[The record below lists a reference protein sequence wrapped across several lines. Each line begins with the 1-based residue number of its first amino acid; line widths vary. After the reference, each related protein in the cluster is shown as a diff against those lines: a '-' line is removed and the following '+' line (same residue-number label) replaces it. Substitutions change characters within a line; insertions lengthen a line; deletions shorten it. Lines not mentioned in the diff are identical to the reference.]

1 MILSK
6 SNKTGL
12 RIIVRALAPEPDS
25 PVFESQLSSYYY
37 VISGKLLNLQNC
49 NFLVFKNI
57 NNDIIKKIHF
67 GCVLEHQG
75 HSFSLS

>member
-6 SNKTGL
+6 SNKIRL

-25 PVFESQLSSYYY
+25 PVFESHLSSYYY

-57 NNDIIKKIHF
+57 NNDIKKIPF
-67 GCVLEHQG
+67 GCALEHYG